1 MFCTNCGNEIGDAAF
16 CRYCGQPAPERSVP
30 VQPAQV
36 QPAPVPPAQEKPA
49 EVKEKKRRP
58 WLTALIGAAAVI
70 VIGAVLVLT
79 GILSLKG
86 SGGAEDA
93 VRLQGEGFDTP
104 EEAITA
110 YAEGLKAQDLS
121 AVLSTF
127 AIESLAENENAALSV
142 LRRQAM
148 FSPVS
153 QWQRKPTVNPLA
165 QELNLELVR
174 NAAKELVRFQVDCI
188 ATRKAD
194 PDSFY
199 LYNSSGGA
207 AADLGEEADSRQ
219 GIAGINSAM
228 SIFDSVDLSGM
239 VIGEVVSWGAM
250 KNVYDPMVSDRFLSS
265 LYLTYSA
272 YGIEG
277 FRPQGILLS
286 IEGEDWVLILNA
298 VKIQGRWY
306 NFPGMSEAAFALSL
320 ATFTGGMA
328 CLPVIGSSRQDVLL
342 MEQAGT
348 RIIREEK
355 AELQEAWTE
364 EHTDYVSRLQEI
376 YSEYGT
382 QDENAL
388 MAAMTAEDYR
398 FYASGFGMTYE
409 EMIQFF
415 CLDQYLQ

>member
-1 MFCTNCGNEIGDAAF
+1 MFCTKCGNEIGDAAF
-16 CRYCGQPAPERSVP
+16 CRYCGQPAPKREAAP
-30 VQPAQV
+30 EA
-36 QPAPVPPAQEKPA
+36 APVWA
-49 EVKEKKRRP
+49 EEPVKNKEKKSRP
-58 WLTALIGAAAVI
+58 WLAALIGAAAVI

-79 GILSLKG
+79 DILSLKG
-86 SGGAEDA
+86 LGGKDET

-127 AIESLAENENAALSV
+127 AIESLAESETAALSTV
-142 LRRQAM
+142 RRQGI
-148 FSPVS
+148 FSPVT

-165 QELNLELVR
+165 QELNVELARDTARNLVR
-174 NAAKELVRFQVDCI
+174 YQMDCI
-188 ATRKAD
+188 ATHKTG
-194 PDSFY
+194 SGNFY

-207 AADLGEEADSRQ
+207 VTDLGEEADSRQ
-219 GIAGINSAM
+219 GIAGIDSAM

-239 VIGEVVSWGAM
+239 VIGEVVSWGALQ
-250 KNVYDPMVSDRFLSS
+250 NAYSSAVSENFLNN
-265 LYLTYSA
+265 LCLNYSA

-277 FRPQGILLS
+277 FRPQGIL
-286 IEGEDWVLILNA
+286 ITIQGEDWILTLNA

-306 NFPGMSEAAFALSL
+306 NFPSLSEAAMTLGL
-320 ATFTGGMA
+320 ATFTGGAA
-328 CLPVIGSSRQDVLL
+328 CLADLRSSRQDVLL
-342 MEQAGT
+342 MEQEGT
-348 RIIREEK
+348 RTIREQQ

-388 MAAMTAEDYR
+388 MAGMTAEDYR